1 MIHVTKITS
10 GWLIVAITCLLSL
23 GIDGAVAQEPFDSGA
38 SVIEAPT
45 APPNDAPP
53 QGVGTDLMS
62 LIDSPPAATSTDV
75 TIPQDTPATGDPSEA
90 ETGRTAVSTDDQHTV
105 TSQDVITSSGTEKA
119 RPASPYE
126 DDRAEAATTL
136 QTPSPDTGTADTA
149 EVNTSHRPRD
159 ILLALWRQD
168 VINGQTDV
176 GFDAWLMT
184 SLNISSPPPAPD
196 SLMSTPRD
204 PADVSEETP
213 VDAQAPETQDQR
225 TRDASERWLSRAGP
239 VALGKAGRVV
249 TVFGSA
255 IPTAFCSPLTVCTI
269 ELEPGEVLT
278 DTPSWGDAV
287 RWQVVAKKQGV
298 DTVLL
303 EIKPADDAQITNLV
317 IPTNRRLYTVKLV
330 NDMDIHT
337 PILAFHYP
345 DTLARNVQAALEQDE
360 AQAAAIAA
368 AEAAA
373 DAAVRSQTQAEL
385 ARSGLDTDKGR
396 LPASELDFAF
406 RVDGRAPFRPVRV
419 FADGD
424 KTYIDL
430 PPNYRGA
437 MPAIVA
443 GPDEQNAA
451 LNTRVG
457 ENGTRLITDRVIS
470 DIFLQS
476 GKTRVR
482 VRKDES

>member
-1 MIHVTKITS
+1 MINQPTWILKA
-10 GWLIVAITCLLSL
+10 LIVLVWVISYGMAISMGNAQETPNATSESVDVTATPSDDVSDQGTGTDILSL
-23 GIDGAVAQEPFDSGA
+23 TRGALNPTPAT
-38 SVIEAPT
+38 T
-45 APPNDAPP
+45 APSEEPRNVVNESDAPP
-53 QGVGTDLMS
+53 VSRPPAPDKTELPEVPANERVITAEDDAIVPQPSEPETGTTDLS
-62 LIDSPPAATSTDV
+62 ETPAPSTTRDLLLNLWRTDV
-75 TIPQDTPATGDPSEA
+75 LDGKTN
-90 ETGRTAVSTDDQHTV
+90 
-105 TSQDVITSSGTEKA
+105 
-119 RPASPYE
+119 
-126 DDRAEAATTL
+126 L
-136 QTPSPDTGTADTA
+136 
-149 EVNTSHRPRD
+149 
-159 ILLALWRQD
+159 
-168 VINGQTDV
+168 
-176 GFDAWLMT
+176 GFESWLMT
-184 SLNISSPPPAPD
+184 SLDLSTVTPAPAMDSTPPAE
-196 SLMSTPRD
+196 STTTTNTTETT
-204 PADVSEETP
+204 AVS
-213 VDAQAPETQDQR
+213 VSAPETHDDR
-225 TRDASERWLSRAGP
+225 TRQASERWLARAGP
-239 VALGKAGRVV
+239 VALGEAGRVV

-330 NDMDIHT
+330 NDAEVHT

-345 DTLARNVQAALEQDE
+345 DTIARNIQAALEQDE
-360 AQAAAIAA
+360 ADAAASAA
-368 AEAAA
+368 VEAAA
-373 DAAVRSQTQAEL
+373 AMALESRREAEL
-385 ARSGLDTDKGR
+385 ARSGIDTEKGR

-424 KTYIDL
+424 RTYIDL
-430 PPNYRGA
+430 PPSYRGA

-457 ENGTRLITDRVIS
+457 ENGTRLIADRVIS

-476 GKTRVR
+476 GKIRVR
-482 VRKDES
+482 VRRDES